1 MILEEDKVRTI
12 ILSIDFH
19 LMEECHKVLIE
30 AEGKIL
36 GLFAQIITR
45 KLRSASRARRSRMF
59 TISQVLVAIVDVIG
73 LVNCRHSI

>member
-45 KLRSASRARRSRMF
+45 KLRSTKRN
-59 TISQVLVAIVDVIG
+59 Q
-73 LVNCRHSI
+73 N